1 MAFIVDSLVLI
12 VIIFTV
18 QRYFLRNKKMT
29 SEQRPVVLITGAT
42 SGFGL
47 ATAKKFAQQGYPLI
61 ITGRREERLQA
72 LSDELTPLTKVY
84 LSVLD
89 VRDSEAVTTFSE
101 QIPAEFKEIGILV
114 NNAGLALGTQPA
126 DQAALSD
133 WHTMI
138 DTNVT
143 GLVNV
148 THSLLPILRE
158 QPCASIIN
166 LASIAANWAYP
177 GSHVYGASKAFVAQ
191 FSRNLRCDFAGTGIR
206 VTSLE
211 PGLSESEFSL
221 VRFNGDQEKYNQIY
235 NNAKALQPED
245 IANIIFWIAEQPAH
259 ININSL
265 EVMPT
270 SQAWDNFKIIKQQ

>member
-1 MAFIVDSLVLI
+1 MSRAIGRKVCQTT
-12 VIIFTV
+12 IF
-18 QRYFLRNKKMT
+18 KEEKMT
-29 SEQRPVVLITGAT
+29 TQQRPVVLITGAT

-47 ATAKKFAQQGYPLI
+47 ATAKKFAQDGYPLI

-72 LSDELTPLTKVY
+72 LSDELAPLTEVFFY
-84 LSVLD
+84 VLD
-89 VRDSEAVTTFSE
+89 VRDSEAVATFSQ
-101 QIPAEFKEIGILV
+101 QIPEAFKQVGILV
-114 NNAGLALGTQPA
+114 NNAGLALGTEPA
-126 DQAALSD
+126 DKAALAD

-148 THSLLPILRE
+148 THSLLPTLRE
-158 QPCASIIN
+158 QESASIIN

-191 FSRNLRCDFAGTGIR
+191 FSRNLRSDFAGTGIR

-221 VRFNGDQEKYNQIY
+221 VRFKGDQEKYDQIY

-270 SQAWDNFKIIKQQ
+270 SQAWDNFKIIKK

>member
-1 MAFIVDSLVLI
+1 MSQSSI
-12 VIIFTV
+12 
-18 QRYFLRNKKMT
+18 NK
-29 SEQRPVVLITGAT
+29 SVLITGAT

-47 ATAKKFAQQGYPLI
+47 ATAKKFAKEGWNLI
-61 ITGRREERLQA
+61 LTGRRQERLA
-72 LSDELTPLTKVY
+72 NLADELGKLTQVHIAT
-84 LSVLD
+84 LD
-89 VRDSEAVTTFSE
+89 VRKSDEVTSF
-101 QIPAEFKEIGILV
+101 IGNLPNAFRNIQVLV
-114 NNAGLALGTQPA
+114 NNAGLALGTDPSYEA
-126 DQAALSD
+126 KLSD

-148 THSLLPILRE
+148 THAILPLIVNKE
-158 QPCASIIN
+158 GATIIN
-166 LASIAANWAYP
+166 LASIAANWPYP

-191 FSRNLRCDFAGTGIR
+191 FSRNIRADVAGKGVR

-221 VRFNGDQEKYNQIY
+221 VRFDGDQKKYDNLY
-235 NNAKALQPED
+235 KGAHALQPVD
-245 IANIIFWIAEQPAH
+245 IANIIFWVASQPPH

-270 SQAWDNFKIIKQQ
+270 SQAWNNFNVVKQ

>member
-1 MAFIVDSLVLI
+1 M
-12 VIIFTV
+12 
-18 QRYFLRNKKMT
+18 NKC
-29 SEQRPVVLITGAT
+29 VLITGAT

-47 ATAKKFAQQGYPLI
+47 ATAKKFAKEGWNLI
-61 ITGRREERLQA
+61 LTGRRQERLA
-72 LSDELTPLTKVY
+72 NLADELSKLTQVHIAT
-84 LSVLD
+84 LD
-89 VRDSEAVTTFSE
+89 VRKSDEVISFIDNLPNTFSNI
-101 QIPAEFKEIGILV
+101 QVLV
-114 NNAGLALGTQPA
+114 NNAGLALGTDPSYEA
-126 DQAALSD
+126 KLSD

-148 THSLLPILRE
+148 THAILPLIVNKE
-158 QPCASIIN
+158 GATIIN
-166 LASIAANWAYP
+166 LASIAANWPYP

-191 FSRNLRCDFAGTGIR
+191 FSRNIRADVAGKGVR

-221 VRFNGDQEKYNQIY
+221 VRFDGDQKKYDNLY
-235 NNAKALQPED
+235 KGAHALQPVD
-245 IANIIFWIAEQPAH
+245 IANIIFWVASQPPH

-270 SQAWDNFKIIKQQ
+270 SQAWNNFYVVKQ

>member
-1 MAFIVDSLVLI
+1 
-12 VIIFTV
+12 
-18 QRYFLRNKKMT
+18 MT
-29 SEQRPVVLITGAT
+29 AQQRPVVLITGAT

-47 ATAKKFAQQGYPLI
+47 ATAKKFAQDGYPLI

-72 LSDELTPLTKVY
+72 LSDELTPLTKVFFY
-84 LSVLD
+84 VLD
-89 VRDSEAVTTFSE
+89 VRDSAAVATFSE
-101 QIPAEFKEIGILV
+101 QIPAEFKDVAILV

-126 DQAALSD
+126 DQASLSD

-158 QPCASIIN
+158 QTCASIIN

-191 FSRNLRCDFAGTGIR
+191 FSRNLRSDFAGTGIR

-235 NNAKALQPED
+235 NNANAIQPED
-245 IANIIFWIAEQPAH
+245 IANIISWIAEQPAH
-259 ININSL
+259 LNINSL

-270 SQAWDNFKIIKQQ
+270 SQAWDNFKIIREQ

>member
-1 MAFIVDSLVLI
+1 MNTQKKP
-12 VIIFTV
+12 TV
-18 QRYFLRNKKMT
+18 F
-29 SEQRPVVLITGAT
+29 ITGAT

-47 ATAKKFAQQGYPLI
+47 ATARKFAQSGYSLI
-61 ITGRREERLQA
+61 LTGRREERLKQ
-72 LSDELTPLTKVY
+72 LSDELSILTQVFY
-84 LSVLD
+84 LPLD
-89 VRDSEAVTTFSE
+89 VRNAEQVQHVIT
-101 QIPAEFKEIGILV
+101 QIPPAFSNIEVLV
-114 NNAGLALGTQPA
+114 NNAGLALGASAA
-126 DQAALSD
+126 DNSDLSD

-148 THSLLPILRE
+148 THALLPVLKQ
-158 QPCASIIN
+158 QPKASIIN

-221 VRFNGDQEKYNQIY
+221 IRFKGDTEKYKSIY
-235 NNAKALQPED
+235 QDTQPIQPED

-270 SQAWDNFKIIKQQ
+270 SQAWDNFKIVKK

>member
-1 MAFIVDSLVLI
+1 
-12 VIIFTV
+12 
-18 QRYFLRNKKMT
+18 MT
-29 SEQRPVVLITGAT
+29 EQQQRPIVLITGAT

-47 ATAKKFAQQGYPLI
+47 ATAKKFAQHGYPLI
-61 ITGRREERLQA
+61 ITGRREERLQK
-72 LSDELTPLTKVY
+72 LSDELSPLTAVY
-84 LSVLD
+84 FKPLD
-89 VRDSEAVTTFSE
+89 VRNADQVRQLVE
-101 QIPAEFKEIGILV
+101 QLPPEFQNVAILV
-114 NNAGLALGTQPA
+114 NNAGLALGASPA
-126 DQAALSD
+126 DQASLHD

-148 THSLLPILRE
+148 THALLATLKK
-158 QPCASIIN
+158 QTSASIIN

-191 FSRNLRCDFAGTGIR
+191 FSRNLRSDFAGTGVR

-211 PGLSESEFSL
+211 PGLCESEFSL
-221 VRFNGDQEKYNQIY
+221 VRFNGDQDKYDALY
-235 NNAKALQPED
+235 KNANALQPED

-270 SQAWDNFKIIKQQ
+270 SQAWDNFKVIKEQ

>member
-1 MAFIVDSLVLI
+1 
-12 VIIFTV
+12 
-18 QRYFLRNKKMT
+18 MT
-29 SEQRPVVLITGAT
+29 EQNQAQQHPVVLITGAT

-47 ATAKKFAQQGYPLI
+47 ATAKKFAQHGYPLI
-61 ITGRREERLQA
+61 ITGRREERLKTLSVELSA
-72 LSDELTPLTKVY
+72 LTEVFY
-84 LSVLD
+84 SVLD
-89 VRDSEAVTTFSE
+89 VRDSEAVT
-101 QIPAEFKEIGILV
+101 EFVTHLPENFKQIGILV
-114 NNAGLALGTQPA
+114 NNAGLALGAEPA
-126 DQAALSD
+126 DKASLSD

-148 THSLLPILRE
+148 THSLLPILRA
-158 QPCASIIN
+158 QTCASIIN

-191 FSRNLRCDFAGTGIR
+191 FSRNLRSDFAGTGVR

-211 PGLSESEFSL
+211 PGLAESEFSL
-221 VRFNGDQEKYNQIY
+221 VRFKGDQEKYDQIY
-235 NNAKALQPED
+235 KGASAIQPED

-270 SQAWDNFKIIKQQ
+270 SQAWDNFKVVKQ

>member
-1 MAFIVDSLVLI
+1 M
-12 VIIFTV
+12 T
-18 QRYFLRNKKMT
+18 NK
-29 SEQRPVVLITGAT
+29 QRPIVLITGAT

-47 ATAKKFAQQGYPLI
+47 ATAKKFARAGYPLI
-61 ITGRREERLQA
+61 ITGRRAERLETLKEQLA
-72 LSDELTPLTKVY
+72 PLTRVFSY
-84 LSVLD
+84 VLD
-89 VRDSEAVTTFSE
+89 VRDDQAVKTFVE
-101 QIPAEFKEIGILV
+101 TLPDDFKQVAILV
-114 NNAGLALGTQPA
+114 NNAGLALGAEPA
-126 DQAALSD
+126 DQASLQD

-158 QPCASIIN
+158 QPTATIIN
-166 LASIAANWAYP
+166 LASIASNWAYP

-191 FSRNLRCDFAGTGIR
+191 FSRNLRCDFAGTGVR

-221 VRFNGDQEKYNQIY
+221 VRFKGDQEKYNQIY
-235 NNAKALQPED
+235 QNAKALQPED

-270 SQAWDNFKIIKQQ
+270 SQAWDNFKVVKQP

>member
-1 MAFIVDSLVLI
+1 
-12 VIIFTV
+12 
-18 QRYFLRNKKMT
+18 MT
-29 SEQRPVVLITGAT
+29 EQSQAQQHPVVLITGAT

-47 ATAKKFAQQGYPLI
+47 ATAKKFAQHGYPLI

-72 LSDELTPLTKVY
+72 LSAELSELTEVFY
-84 LSVLD
+84 SVLD
-89 VRDSEAVTTFSE
+89 VRDSEAVIEFVA
-101 QIPAEFKEIGILV
+101 QLPARFKQVGILV
-114 NNAGLALGTQPA
+114 NNAGLALGAEPA
-126 DQAALSD
+126 DKAALSD

-148 THSLLPILRE
+148 THSLLPILRA
-158 QPCASIIN
+158 QASASIIN
-166 LASIAANWAYP
+166 LASIAANWPYP

-191 FSRNLRCDFAGTGIR
+191 FTRNLRSDFAGTGVR

-211 PGLSESEFSL
+211 PGLAESEFSL
-221 VRFNGDQEKYNQIY
+221 VRFKGDQEKYDQIY
-235 NNAKALQPED
+235 KGASAIQPED

-270 SQAWDNFKIIKQQ
+270 SQAWDNFKIIKQ

>member
-1 MAFIVDSLVLI
+1 MS
-12 VIIFTV
+12 
-18 QRYFLRNKKMT
+18 NP
-29 SEQRPVVLITGAT
+29 QRPIVLITGAT

-47 ATAKKFAQQGYPLI
+47 ATAKKFAEHGYPLI
-61 ITGRREERLQA
+61 ITGRRAERLDA
-72 LSDELTPLTKVY
+72 LQQQLSPLTKVFSY
-84 LSVLD
+84 PLD
-89 VRDSEAVTTFSE
+89 VRDDQAVTTFVDAL
-101 QIPAEFKEIGILV
+101 PDDFKQVAILV
-114 NNAGLALGTQPA
+114 NNAGLALGSEPA
-126 DQAALSD
+126 DQASLQD

-148 THSLLPILRE
+148 THSLLPILRK
-158 QPCASIIN
+158 QATASIIN
-166 LASIAANWAYP
+166 LASVAANWAYP

-191 FSRNLRCDFAGTGIR
+191 FSRNLRSDFAGTGVRI
-206 VTSLE
+206 TSLE

-221 VRFNGDQEKYNQIY
+221 VRFKGDQEKYDQIY
-235 NNAKALQPED
+235 NNAQALQPDD

-270 SQAWDNFKIIKQQ
+270 SQAWDNFKIIKQ

>member
-1 MAFIVDSLVLI
+1 M
-12 VIIFTV
+12 TV
-18 QRYFLRNKKMT
+18 N
-29 SEQRPVVLITGAT
+29 QRPIVLITGAT

-47 ATAKKFAQQGYPLI
+47 ATAKKFAQHGYPLI
-61 ITGRREERLQA
+61 ITGRRELRLQA
-72 LSDELTPLTKVY
+72 LSDELTLFTEVFSY
-84 LSVLD
+84 VLD
-89 VRDSEAVTTFSE
+89 VRDSDAVVEFAK
-101 QIPAEFKEIGILV
+101 QIPDQFKQVAILI
-114 NNAGLALGTQPA
+114 NNAGLALGAEPA
-126 DQAALSD
+126 DKASLSD

-148 THSLLPILRE
+148 THSLLPTLCAQE
-158 QPCASIIN
+158 SASIIN

-191 FSRNLRCDFAGTGIR
+191 FSKNLRSDFAGTGVR

-221 VRFNGDQEKYNQIY
+221 VRFKGDQEKYNQIY
-235 NNAKALQPED
+235 NNAHALQPED

-265 EVMPT
+265 EVMPI
-270 SQAWDNFKIIKQQ
+270 SQAWDNFKVIKQ

>member
-1 MAFIVDSLVLI
+1 MAQP
-12 VIIFTV
+12 T
-18 QRYFLRNKKMT
+18 
-29 SEQRPVVLITGAT
+29 VLITGAT

-47 ATAKKFAQQGYPLI
+47 ATARYFAREGYALI
-61 ITGRREERLQA
+61 ITGRREERLRKLA
-72 LSDELTPLTKVY
+72 DELFLLAPVHFAAM
-84 LSVLD
+84 D
-89 VRDSEAVTTFSE
+89 VRDTQQIQQTIEAL
-101 QIPAEFKEIGILV
+101 PAPFKNIEVLV
-114 NNAGLALGTQPA
+114 NNAGLALGASPA
-126 DQAALSD
+126 DQAKLSD

-138 DTNVT
+138 ETNVT

-148 THSLLPILRE
+148 THALLPILKQ
-158 QPCASIIN
+158 QPKASIIN

-191 FSRNLRCDFAGTGIR
+191 FSRNLRSDFAGTGVR

-221 VRFNGDQEKYNQIY
+221 VRFDGDQAKYNAIY
-235 NNAKALQPED
+235 EQTNPLQPED
-245 IANIIFWIAEQPAH
+245 IAEIIGWIAQQPAH

-270 SQAWDNFKIIKQQ
+270 SQAWDNFKVIKQDSNDIA